1 MIKFIVDHVDLIQV
15 VVYVD
20 LLHVK
25 RYQETF
31 FVLVNLLHVFRSH
44 YLKMKFGFF
53 IEKYFKEIYANC
65 FCNCAIVR
73 NASKPTLADFADV
86 ELAPSSSVV
95 RPNLTS
101 FC

>member
-1 MIKFIVDHVDLIQV
+1 
-15 VVYVD
+15 
-20 LLHVK
+20 
-25 RYQETF
+25 
-31 FVLVNLLHVFRSH
+31 
-44 YLKMKFGFF
+44 MKFGFF

-95 RPNLTS
+95 RPNRRRSVKPPRLIASKEILSPPNVSSSSYTN
-101 FC
+101 FLIT